1 MAWPWQ
7 SLRGYEPLFD
17 THPVAGSS
25 IEVFY
30 ADRLATFGRR
40 GWLVLIASATR
51 CRAGWSS
58 GRPLPYKPFSVLHGY
73 VGDQFGDCKLA
84 TLKIASYYSNLPE

>member
-40 GWLVLIASATR
+40 GWLVLVASAAR
-51 CRAGWSS
+51 VRSRGAGSW
-58 GRPLPYKPFSVLHGY
+58 P
-73 VGDQFGDCKLA
+73 
-84 TLKIASYYSNLPE
+84 TSYSAP